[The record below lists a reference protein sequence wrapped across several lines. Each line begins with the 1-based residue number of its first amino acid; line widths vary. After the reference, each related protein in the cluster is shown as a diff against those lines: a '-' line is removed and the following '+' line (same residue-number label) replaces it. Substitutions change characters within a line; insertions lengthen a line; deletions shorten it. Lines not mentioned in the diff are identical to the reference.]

1 MRHRRSATLLS
12 LLALMLAGSVQ
23 AQELNL
29 GARRRELPA
38 RKGPNALSGHDRAD
52 GRRDWDLYWFGG
64 RPTSDYLDQKGRQG
78 RPRRRIAAFASL
90 PARLHRL
97 GLAGLA

>member
-29 GARRRELPA
+29 GARCRELPA
-38 RKGPNALSGHDRAD
+38 RKGPNAL
-52 GRRDWDLYWFGG
+52 
-64 RPTSDYLDQKGRQG
+64 
-78 RPRRRIAAFASL
+78 
-90 PARLHRL
+90 
-97 GLAGLA
+97 